1 MSRWA
6 RRMLGDRREHQGQEE
21 MRRIRERSAKH
32 SKWQEEARNEQTP
45 EEFQTGTARQEGQ
58 GPGRGTHDSSSE
70 TWVLSSSSCTL
81 LDSVCTQRR

>member
-1 MSRWA
+1 MSRYT
-6 RRMLGDRREHQGQEE
+6 RMMLGNRREQGQEE
-21 MRRIRERSAKH
+21 MRRIRERSAKN

-45 EEFQTGTARQEGQ
+45 EEFQTGNARQEGQ
-58 GPGRGTHDSSSE
+58 APGRDTHDSSSE